1 MKKKIKRQLATFL
14 CLGVLITAPVS
25 AQLNI
30 GQYED
35 EAPFRTWNTFGIS
48 TASAL
53 GMGETQFASVAD
65 PSASLVNP
73 ARLTALSQFS
83 IALHGSYT
91 SASFDKY
98 SIVNTGVLITEGN
111 SAMGLYGIDFVGA
124 SFGYKGWALG
134 FGVGLAESYDR
145 PSQNPDYQSGGQ
157 VLYLLEFEQTGYLR
171 NYNISLARKIGE
183 WLSLGLGFNYV
194 SGSMEKRVVE
204 NLFYSGVTISD
215 IKTHAIK
222 GFYLNGGLVADV
234 TAKLRIAG
242 VFRSPYTKDSESE
255 SFLRY
260 DSPQGNTDIRI
271 EASAENGYSQPLVLG
286 IGVDYRFSPR
296 FRAASDVTYFNWASY
311 AIDYFSEEIDKEF
324 KNTIK
329 ISGGFEYLAAVRLF
343 QQEVQVPL
351 RAGAIYDP
359 QPVLTPDT
367 HYVYFT
373 FGLGMYWKRL
383 HLDAGA
389 MFGSEKGSGSNL
401 YGRKFAFTLS
411 YHI

>member
-1 MKKKIKRQLATFL
+1 MKKIIIHRLATFF
-14 CLGVLITAPVS
+14 CLGILITVPVS
-25 AQLNI
+25 AQLDI

-48 TASAL
+48 TASAS

-65 PSASLVNP
+65 ASASFVNP

-83 IALHGSYT
+83 IVLQGSFT

-111 SAMGLYGIDFVGA
+111 SAMGLYGIDFIGA
-124 SFGYKGWALG
+124 SFGYKEWAVG
-134 FGVGLAESYDR
+134 FGVGLLENYDR
-145 PSQNPDYQSGGQ
+145 PSQNPDYRAGGQ
-157 VLYLLEFEQTGYLR
+157 VLYLLEFEQTGTLR

-183 WLSLGLGFNYV
+183 WLSLGLAVNYV
-194 SGSMEKRVVE
+194 TGSIEKRVVE

-215 IKTHAIK
+215 IKTHAIR
-222 GFYLNGGLVADV
+222 GFYLNGGLAADL
-234 TAKLRIAG
+234 TPKLRVAG
-242 VFRSPYTKDSESE
+242 VFRTPYTKKAESE
-255 SFLRY
+255 SDLRY

-271 EASAENGYSQPLVLG
+271 EASAENEYSQPLVLG

-296 FRAASDVTYFNWASY
+296 FRAASDVAYFNWSSY
-311 AIDYFSEEIDKEF
+311 TIDYFSEEIDREF
-324 KNTIK
+324 KNTVK
-329 ISGGFEYLAAVRLF
+329 VSGGFEYMGDIRLF
-343 QQEVQVPL
+343 RQEIQVPL
-351 RAGAIYDP
+351 RVGAIYDP
-359 QPVLTPDT
+359 QPVPAPDT

-389 MFGSEKGSGSNL
+389 MFGSEKGSGRNL
-401 YGRKFAFTLS
+401 YGRKFAVTLS

>member
-1 MKKKIKRQLATFL
+1 MNKIIINRLASFL
-14 CLGVLITAPVS
+14 CLGILLAVPVH

-35 EAPFRTWNTFGIS
+35 EAPFRSWNTFGI
-48 TASAL
+48 ASASSS

-83 IALHGSYT
+83 IALQGSLT

-98 SIVNTGVLITEGN
+98 SIVNTGVLITQGN
-111 SAMGLYGIDFVGA
+111 SSMGLYGIDFVGA
-124 SFGYKGWALG
+124 SFGYKGWAAG
-134 FGVGLAESYDR
+134 FSVGLLENYDR
-145 PSQNPDYQSGGQ
+145 PLQNPDYRAEGQ

-171 NYNISLARKIGE
+171 NYNVSLARKIGD
-183 WLSLGLGFNYV
+183 WLSLGLGVNYV
-194 SGSMEKRVVE
+194 SGKVEKKVVE

-215 IKTHAIK
+215 RKNHALK
-222 GFYLNGGLVADV
+222 GFYMNGGLVAEV
-234 TAKLRIAG
+234 TQKLRIAG
-242 VFRSPYTKDSESE
+242 VFRTPYTKDTDSESY
-255 SFLRY
+255 LRY

-271 EASAENGYSQPLVLG
+271 EASEENAYTQPLVLG
-286 IGVDYRFSPR
+286 IGLDYRFSPR
-296 FRAASDVTYFNWASY
+296 FRAASDVTYFNWSSY
-311 AIDYFSEEIDKEF
+311 KIDYFSEEIDREF
-324 KNTIK
+324 KDTVK
-329 ISGGFEYLAAVRLF
+329 VSGGFEYLGTFRLF
-343 QQEVQVPL
+343 QQDVQFPL
-351 RAGAIYDP
+351 RVGAIYDP
-359 QPVLTPDT
+359 QPVQIPDT

-373 FGLGMYWKRL
+373 VGLGMYWKRL

-401 YGRKFAFTLS
+401 YGRKFVFTLS